1 MEADIGGR
9 RMLREGTTIP
19 TPRHTAG
26 IMEVTVTIMQ
36 RLTIIPPRER
46 TGGNRLLMARMVRRP
61 VAPVTILTLGPMLEA
76 RRCRRLTAV
85 EVLRRPIIRPPGPLR
100 KQDTAPV
107 GLLSGQAPM
116 FRGETRAVTWAI
128 THPGPARALEQRVRR
143 AAVHQA

>member
-9 RMLREGTTIP
+9 RMLMEGTTIP

-61 VAPVTILTLGPMLEA
+61 AAPVTILTLGPLREA
-76 RRCRRLTAV
+76 PPFRLLTAV
-85 EVLRRPIIRPPGPLR
+85 EAPPKPIIHILGS
-100 KQDTAPV
+100 
-107 GLLSGQAPM
+107 LLS
-116 FRGETRAVTWAI
+116 
-128 THPGPARALEQRVRR
+128 PGRRR
-143 AAVHQA
+143 ARTCMRTGPTCRVETK

>member
-9 RMLREGTTIP
+9 RMLMEGTTIP

-61 VAPVTILTLGPMLEA
+61 AAPVTILTLGPMLEA

-85 EVLRRPIIRPPGPLR
+85 EVLRRPIIRTPGPML
-100 KQDTAPV
+100 KQDKAPV
-107 GLLSGQAPM
+107 RLLSGVAPM
-116 FRGETRAVTWAI
+116 CREETRALTWAI
-128 THPGPARALEQRVRR
+128 TQPRTAR
-143 AAVHQA
+143 